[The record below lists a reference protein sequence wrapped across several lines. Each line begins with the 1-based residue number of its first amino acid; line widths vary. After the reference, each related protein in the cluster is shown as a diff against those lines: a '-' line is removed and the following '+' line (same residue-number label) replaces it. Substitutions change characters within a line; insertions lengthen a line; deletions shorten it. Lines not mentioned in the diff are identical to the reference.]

1 MGGSGVGKSTTI
13 HFLAGS
19 EMIETEVG
27 ELTHIG
33 PCKVNNPQAEEIIT
47 GPFAFSV
54 TKFINCVNVD
64 GLIIC
69 DSPGFEDTQGH
80 EVDIA
85 NGVGVVNGIKGCK
98 SVLVGIV
105 VSFKSTGERYK
116 GIKSLAK
123 LVASMFTNLT
133 NYIDTFIYIF
143 TKFPEKD

>member
-1 MGGSGVGKSTTI
+1 
-13 HFLAGS
+13 
-19 EMIETEVG
+19 MIETEVG

-33 PCKVNNPQAEEIIT
+33 PSKVNNPQAEEIMT

-69 DSPGFEDTQGH
+69 DSPGFEDTQGC

-85 NGVGVVNGIKGCK
+85 NGVGVVEGIKGCK
-98 SVLVGIV
+98 SVIPGIV

-123 LVASMFTNLT
+123 LVASMFTNLV
-133 NYIDTFIYIF
+133 NHIGTFIYIF
-143 TKFPEKD
+143 TKFPLKD